1 MGQEKCQKEKVIV
14 LKHGSVRIVAKA
26 GWIAK
31 QASPV
36 AANQG
41 PKVNEDTLPVGQLW
55 LSAKPRLV
63 RPQLNEKLHPSE

>member
-1 MGQEKCQKEKVIV
+1 MGQEKCQKEKVIA

-36 AANQG
+36 AANQE
-41 PKVNEDTLPVGQLW
+41 PKVNEDTLPVGQQW
-55 LSAKPRLV
+55 LNVKPRQVKRL
-63 RPQLNEKLHPSE
+63 LNAKLHLSE